1 MVIFEEKLCEDGKP
15 YIFPSSCPE
24 TKDEVL
30 ASLEALKKYER
41 EGKPIV
47 LTEEYIDK
55 LEELLKS

>member
-15 YIFPSSCPE
+15 YMFPSSCPK

-30 ASLEALKKYER
+30 ASLEALKKYKR
-41 EGKPIV
+41 EGKPVV